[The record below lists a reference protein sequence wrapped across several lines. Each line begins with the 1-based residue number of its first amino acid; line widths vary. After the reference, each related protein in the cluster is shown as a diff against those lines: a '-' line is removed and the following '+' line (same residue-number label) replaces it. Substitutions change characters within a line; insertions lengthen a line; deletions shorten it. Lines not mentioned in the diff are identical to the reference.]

1 MEPTSAAIMAGGSL
15 LGGFMRNKSAKA
27 AAARQMAFQE
37 RMSNTSYQ
45 RGMEDMKKAGLNP
58 ILAGKMGGASTPSG
72 STYNPENVATN
83 AVNSY
88 LQTQQTQA
96 NVANT
101 EAQTAKTQAETRVI
115 NQTDNSFIGRN
126 VEYGLKKLQQ
136 GYEGISQSQAIK
148 TIEQEYSRIYATS
161 SKEFEEI
168 KQIIKEKADE
178 LFNSAKKGIRI
189 HMPIGHKIK
198 RTNNK

>member
-37 RMSNTSYQ
+37 RMSNTAYQ

-126 VEYGLKKLQQ
+126 IEYGLKKLKQ
-136 GYEGISQSQAIK
+136 GYQGISQSEAIK
-148 TIEQEYSRIYATS
+148 TIEQEYSRIFQSS
-161 SKEFEEI
+161 SKEFEDI
-168 KQIIKEKADE
+168 KQIITKKADQ
-178 LFNSAKKGIRI
+178 LFNDAKKGIRI
-189 HMPIGHKIK
+189 HIPIGDKIK
-198 RTNNK
+198 RTN